1 MCCTRATGVTFG
13 VVSPPDA
20 PAPPIE
26 PSLVDAAADVLDA
39 AGIGG
44 LTLSA
49 IAEAAGVSRVTL
61 HRRGASVDDYVV
73 AVLARASDDLRSS
86 LWPILTSSA
95 PAAERLA
102 HALAEL
108 CSTCERHSG
117 VMTAMFGVPARE
129 LPGRPGRT
137 TSLEFIEPFAKL
149 LADGQADG
157 SLVTDDPLR
166 DATLLANTVCWT
178 YLHMRRAHGWSEPES
193 VRQIVSMAT
202 AAYTAH

>member
-1 MCCTRATGVTFG
+1 MDKFG
-13 VVSPPDA
+13 AVSPSNA
-20 PAPPIE
+20 SAPPIE

-39 AGIGG
+39 SGVAG
-44 LTLSA
+44 LTISA

-95 PAAERLA
+95 PAAERLDE
-102 HALAEL
+102 ALAEL
-108 CSTCERHSG
+108 CATCERHSG

-149 LADGQADG
+149 FADGRTDG

-166 DATLLANTVCWT
+166 DATLIANTVCWT
-178 YLHMRRAHGWSEPES
+178 YLHMRRAHGWSRSES
-193 VRQIVSMAT
+193 TRRVVSMAT
-202 AAYTAH
+202 AASTAR

>member
-1 MCCTRATGVTFG
+1 MLHASNTGKFG
-13 VVSPPDA
+13 IVSSSNA

-39 AGIGG
+39 AGVGG

-95 PAAERLA
+95 PSAERLDD
-102 HALAEL
+102 ALTVL

-129 LPGRPGRT
+129 LPGQPGRT

-166 DATLLANTVCWT
+166 DATLIANAVAWT

-193 VRQIVSMAT
+193 ARQVVSMAT
-202 AAYTAH
+202 AAYAAH